1 MTRIILDTDLGMGQ
15 PGSDI
20 DDGFAL
26 ALALAEP
33 GLSVELVTTVNG
45 NTDVDN
51 ATRLTVELLQ
61 RLGREVEVVRGAGR
75 PLAFSRQLRAKPAY
89 YAIYR
94 KLQEAPWRHP
104 GFRFERPL
112 H

>member
-1 MTRIILDTDLGMGQ
+1 MTRIVLDTDLAMGQ

-61 RLGREVEVVRGAGR
+61 RIGREVEVVRGAGR
-75 PLAFSRQLRAKPAY
+75 PLVRSEPASPPDAQRFDPPSTAGRSRPA
-89 YAIYR
+89 
-94 KLQEAPWRHP
+94 
-104 GFRFERPL
+104 
-112 H
+112 

>member
-15 PGSDI
+15 PGSGI

-33 GLSVELVTTVNG
+33 ELPVELVTTVNG

-51 ATRLTVELLQ
+51 ATRLTDLL
-61 RLGREVEVVRGAGR
+61 GTGDPPAANCSIAAGVDAGA
-75 PLAFSRQLRAKPAY
+75 
-89 YAIYR
+89 
-94 KLQEAPWRHP
+94 
-104 GFRFERPL
+104 FRSYFFDRIGGLP
-112 H
+112 